1 MFRKNIIIVLLAL
14 ASTIAFA
21 QSRITYFNAI
31 ALGDSIRLNFTIG
44 TGTSSCAGY
53 HVLKGSDSLNLYPI
67 FVYPGICGTTP
78 SPESYT
84 YTDISPN
91 KVTPNFYRI
100 LIPPGDYSQMLR
112 VDLAASFTNM
122 ILFPQPAEDLLNI
135 IILNKKFFYY
145 EMKIYD
151 RFGRKMGE
159 TTGNASDRI
168 TLNISG
174 FPLGVY
180 AFMILDINGN
190 AYRGKFLKN

>member
-1 MFRKNIIIVLLAL
+1 MFRKNIIIVLFAL

-21 QSRITYFNAI
+21 QSRITYFNAV

-44 TGTSSCAGY
+44 AGTVCAGY
-53 HVLKGSDSLNLYPI
+53 QVFKGSDSLNLQFQYA
-67 FVYPGICGTTP
+67 YGGLCGTT
-78 SPESYT
+78 SVPENYT
-84 YTDISPN
+84 YIDYAPN
-91 KVTPNFYRI
+91 KVTPNFYQI
-100 LIPPGDYSQMLR
+100 LIPPGDYSQILR

-180 AFMILDINGN
+180 AFMIVDINGN

>member
-1 MFRKNIIIVLLAL
+1 MLRK
-14 ASTIAFA
+14 TIATLLIAFICSLAIA
-21 QSRITYFNAI
+21 QSRITYFNAV
-31 ALGDSIRLNFTIG
+31 ALGDSIRLMFTIG
-44 TGTSSCAGY
+44 SGSTSCAGY
-53 HVLKGSDSLNLYPI
+53 QVLKGSDSLTLYPI
-67 FVYPGICGTTP
+67 FVYPGICGTTS

-91 KVTPNFYRI
+91 KNTPNFYRI
-100 LIPPGDYSQMLR
+100 LIPPSDYSQMLR

-122 ILFPQPAEDLLNI
+122 VIFPQPAEDLLNI

-159 TTGNASDRI
+159 TTGNSSDRI

-174 FPLGVY
+174 FPIGVY
-180 AFMILDINGN
+180 AFMIIDINGN